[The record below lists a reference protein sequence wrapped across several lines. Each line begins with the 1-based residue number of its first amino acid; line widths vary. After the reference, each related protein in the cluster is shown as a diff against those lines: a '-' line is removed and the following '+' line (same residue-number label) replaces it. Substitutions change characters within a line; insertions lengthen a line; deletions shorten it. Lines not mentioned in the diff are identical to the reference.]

1 MEADALKK
9 ILLYSA
15 VAVFLGLLLTLSPL
29 IIVTEIKTENHYGLL
44 PEQIRPGQQEKLKE
58 IYGLGLPKY
67 SIADLE
73 VLLTNFAIA
82 SVVYMFFKRRMPGS

>member
-1 MEADALKK
+1 
-9 ILLYSA
+9 
-15 VAVFLGLLLTLSPL
+15 
-29 IIVTEIKTENHYGLL
+29 LL
-44 PEQIRPGQQEKLKE
+44 PEQIRPEQQEKLKE

-73 VLLTNFAIA
+73 VLLTSFAIA